1 MGPRP
6 MAKVTRQILLAL
18 LAWLFLAAPAAAQ
31 DEEDNSRIPRFASD
45 IVIEENG
52 DFLVTEEIDFV
63 VMPGSSKHGIYRDFP
78 TTYKGFLGL
87 NETVGFDVLEVTR
100 NGAPEPYVLIDGPAG
115 QRVRIGHEN
124 LLLKDGLHHYRIV
137 YRTERQLFFHSSYDE
152 IYWNVTGNE
161 WAHPIDRAEVAI
173 HLPPGAYATQS
184 AGYTGYEGED
194 GQDFTESKRADGAV
208 VFTATRRLQP
218 GEGLTVAVAFP
229 KGYVAE
235 PSFGEK
241 LRRGLADNLGALIAV
256 LGLIVTF
263 LYFLV
268 QWRRVGRD
276 PEAGVIIPLFEAPEG
291 LSPAAT
297 GYVWAAAQGGSLS
310 KAKAFTV
317 ALTSLGIKGRLTID
331 EDERSYTL
339 TKTTGTETA
348 GEAAAKLPSGEAAA
362 MQSLFPEGEGSVKIK
377 PSYNPEIRA
386 AVEAIDSALTREY
399 DKSYFLHNKAFW
411 FLGLLLAA
419 ATTVGG
425 LVTQFG
431 SLELLPFIGIG
442 ALFGITFSI
451 PVVLILR
458 QILSDVLSHLRGDSK
473 LSWGDLIMTLFIVP
487 FMVPGLAALYFTYDT
502 FGLPLALLVI
512 AQLANLAV
520 FFFLLKAPTR
530 LGRDLRD
537 QIEGYLLYLT
547 VAEKDRLNMLTK
559 EPQMTVEL
567 FEHHLPYAMALGVEK
582 EWSDRFTASASAAA
596 QQEAA
601 VRQQRWHRSNWT
613 TRDISGMTSSLTSG
627 LSSTLSTA
635 STRPSSS
642 GSSSGSSGGGSS
654 GGGGGG
660 GGGGSW

>member
-1 MGPRP
+1 M
-6 MAKVTRQILLAL
+6 RQFLLAL
-18 LAWLFLAAPAAAQ
+18 AALFCLVAPRAALA
-31 DEEDNSRIPRFASD
+31 EEDNSRIHRFAAD
-45 IVIEENG
+45 IVIEDSG
-52 DFLVTEEIDFV
+52 DFLVTEEIDFE
-63 VMPGSSKHGIYRDFP
+63 VMPGSFKHGIYRDFP
-78 TTYKGFLGL
+78 TVYSGFLGL
-87 NETVGFDVLEVTR
+87 RETVGFDVLEVTR
-100 NGAPEPYVLIDGPAG
+100 NGAAEPYVLINGPAG
-115 QRVRIGHEN
+115 ERVRIGHEN
-124 LLLKDGLHHYRIV
+124 RLLREGVHRYRIV
-137 YRTERQLFFHSSYDE
+137 YRTSRQLFFHSSYDE

-161 WAHPIDRAEVAI
+161 WVHPIDHAEVAI
-173 HLPPGAYATQS
+173 HLPPGTYATQS
-184 AGYTGYEGED
+184 AGYTGYAGED
-194 GQDFTESKRADGAV
+194 GQDFIETKRADGAV
-208 VFTATRRLQP
+208 VFATTRPLEP
-218 GEGLTVAVAFP
+218 YEGLTVAVAFP

-235 PSFGEK
+235 PSFEEK
-241 LRRGLADNLGALIAV
+241 LSRGLADNLGALVALAGFVAV
-256 LGLIVTF
+256 L

-268 QWRRVGRD
+268 QWHRVGRD

-297 GYVWAAAQGGSLS
+297 GFVWAAAKGSGMS

-331 EDERSYTL
+331 EDKRSYTL
-339 TKTTGTETA
+339 TKTPDKGPWRRSLA
-348 GEAAAKLPSGEAAA
+348 ALPVGERAV
-362 MQSLFPEGEGSVKIK
+362 MTSLFPEGTDSVEIK
-377 PSYNPEIRA
+377 PSYSADIRT

-399 DKSYFLHNKAFW
+399 DKAYFRHNRGFW

-419 ATTVGG
+419 ASTVGG
-425 LVTQFG
+425 LLIQAGT
-431 SLELLPFIGIG
+431 LEILPFIGIG
-442 ALFGITFSI
+442 AVFGISFSI

-458 QILSDVLSHLRGDSK
+458 QILRDVAGYLRGESS
-473 LSWGDLIMTLFIVP
+473 LNWGDLIMTLFIVP
-487 FMVPGLAALYFTYDT
+487 FMVPGLAALYFTYDL
-502 FGLPLALLVI
+502 FGLPLAILVL

-520 FFFLLKAPTR
+520 FFVLLKAPTR

-596 QQEAA
+596 RQEAER
-601 VRQQRWHRSNWT
+601 RQQRWHRSPWT
-613 TRDISGMTSSLTSG
+613 TRDLSGMTSSLASG

-635 STRPSSS
+635 STKPSSS
-642 GSSSGSSGGGSS
+642 GGSSGSSGGGSS